1 MKTKINNIEKNGN
14 NRLAIEKLDVIS
26 YERGQ

>member
-1 MKTKINNIEKNGN
+1 MKTKINNIEKIEIIE
-14 NRLAIEKLDVIS
+14 LAIEKLDVIS